1 MQNPSKVFV
10 HQGKTLLAALPPD
23 GTIGCGLGAITRLD
37 GMACQNTVEFPHYLE
52 ASDQI
57 ARIAHSI

>member
-1 MQNPSKVFV
+1 M